1 MEITVPTDMAASQAN
16 PRLPAPRTAAR
27 PLVAGASSR
36 GITLTELM
44 LAVAIVGI
52 LAAIAL
58 PAYDSYR
65 DRVRTFQAVNDIGA
79 IGSLVSKFALDQGA
93 MPASLA
99 NVGADAVLDP
109 WGNAYQYVNHDDP
122 STRGLWRKDKN
133 IVPINSDFDLFSMGK
148 DGGSAPPLT
157 ARMSRDDIVR
167 ASNGRFIGP
176 ASEYDP

>member
-1 MEITVPTDMAASQAN
+1 M
-16 PRLPAPRTAAR
+16 AAR
-27 PLVAGASSR
+27 PFVTGGSSC
-36 GITLTELM
+36 GITLIELM
-44 LAVAIVGI
+44 VAVAILGI

-65 DRVRTFQAVNDIGA
+65 ERVRTFQAVNDIGA
-79 IGSLVSKFALDQGA
+79 IGTLISKFALDQSA

-99 NVGADAVLDP
+99 DVGADAVRDP

-122 STRGLWRKDKN
+122 RTRGRWRKDKN

-148 DGGSAPPLT
+148 DGSSVPPLT
-157 ARMSRDDIVR
+157 ANVSRDDIVR

-176 ASEYDP
+176 ASDYDP